1 MDHRALLA
9 LAADPLRTPFDYVI
23 VGSGAGGGPLA
34 ARLALAGRTVLVI
47 EAGSDPAVP
56 VDGGNASSAPAA
68 AGTAREVYAVPGY
81 HAAATEDPQMSWD
94 FSVRHYEDDRIQCQD
109 AKYDRAHDPS
119 VMSDGHKA
127 GIQYPR
133 CAALGGCTAH
143 HAMII
148 IRPNDEDWDHIA
160 RLTGDSSWRSDNMQ
174 GYFAKIEQCLYY
186 AVYRGFAGKLLGRLL
201 RLIQAVATLLNPRAQ
216 LDPGGHGFHGW
227 QPTSFIDPLVVAGI
241 AKNDSMFR
249 SVLKDVIWSGL
260 RDRSAKSM
268 FTRALSR
275 LQIIQFLDPNVR
287 SPGFEKRAHLS
298 LISIGIDGR
307 RRCGVREHLL
317 DVAARHPDRLV
328 LLTGAHA
335 TRVLCENRPGQA
347 APRAIG
353 VEVAHG
359 MHLYQASPLYQPGR
373 EHSTAQ
379 YFARREVILCGGAFN
394 TPQLL
399 MLSGIGDAAHLRQFG
414 IDGLRG
420 PDGAQVAPT
429 VDLPG
434 VGRNLQDRY
443 EVSVIT
449 EMSTEFTT
457 LKGVSFMPGD
467 PNDVMR
473 LRWLH
478 DQTGLYSTNG
488 GALAMMMS
496 SPENPRKDPDLYVFG
511 IPAAFRGY
519 YWNWSKELFRK
530 FKGAA
535 EEQRNLWSWVILKAY
550 TGNSGGAV
558 RLCSIDPFCT
568 PYINFHSFAEG
579 SPNFIH
585 DVNALCY
592 AVGAVREINRRVRA
606 TRQEV
611 QPGAGVADGSDEL
624 ANWVQ
629 HEAWGHH
636 ASGTCRMGAD
646 PWRADVNRLL
656 DKRAVLDSNFSV
668 HGVLGLRVVD
678 ASIFPI
684 IPGYFIVTPVF
695 MASEKAADAI
705 LRESREYSSAL
716 EQTEAAAI
724 HGRRPRDTRA
734 EAAGVPVTLPAD
746 AVGLALSGGGIRSAT
761 FCLGVLQA
769 LAASQKLRK
778 VDFLSTVSGGGYI
791 GAFLGR
797 LYTRI
802 TDEVID
808 KAGRV
813 EEILSNTGAP
823 EIWWLRRQANY
834 INGAGRTDLETN
846 VAVLVRN
853 FFAVH
858 FCLATLILTMF
869 AALRWLAPD
878 TWPGASLAWAL
889 GPLAVSSWWP
899 VPLLVL
905 LLGVIPLGVAY
916 WLSPEPHSN
925 RAYPV
930 FSLLAWATL
939 LAGSVAA
946 VGIPALLPWG
956 VAGIIVLL
964 VGWLWQEVA
973 RWRIAQESN
982 DDAAQGIAVGTTSRS
997 RLTRGMGVAIFAFV
1011 VTAAWLVLDSLAAR
1025 AALQPMIPEMGWTM
1039 LAATAVLP
1047 FVRKRAIG
1055 MTREPAPDQP
1065 NLKRKFGVSLAA
1077 FTFAGVLLFLFDLVA
1092 HLAFRNSPNVGAWL
1106 LLTALFVSIVL
1117 GRAFSFLNRSSL
1129 QPSYTEKLVR
1139 SYLGASNDKRV
1150 HSSGNE
1156 SPVPVQV
1163 PDADDDVWHHDYHPE
1178 RHGGPLHLINLCVNE
1193 TVDQLSGRQVRED
1206 KGLPMCVGPGGISV
1220 GRRFH
1225 ATWEARHDG
1234 LAANQAIVRA
1244 APVAPDPNAF
1254 HVLASTDEPT
1264 ATIEQ
1269 LRLGQ
1274 WMAISGASFSTGTGR
1289 TTKLSF
1295 ALLSALLN
1303 IRLGYWWNSG
1313 IAPGKRPG
1321 RYPPSLWRR
1330 IKSLPATIF
1339 RMQGTLLNE
1348 CRAYFPGP
1356 AERHW
1361 YLSDGGHFD
1370 NTGLYELIRRRL
1382 PFIIAID
1389 SVQDQRYELG
1399 DMAILTRQ
1407 VRLDF
1412 GAELIWL
1419 DPTVSR
1425 NDGSSGWASLE
1436 DATPSAVIPPWIREF
1451 FNPDAIGA
1459 LTDLKRN
1466 GQYCAALAR
1475 VDYGDIK
1482 AGSWLL
1488 LLRAS
1493 LLAEIPHDIRN
1504 YATTHSW
1511 FPNDETA
1518 DQFFDDD
1525 QWESYRRLGEHEG
1538 KVVFG

>member
-1 MDHRALLA
+1 MDTRALLA
-9 LAADPLRTPFDYVI
+9 LAEDPQRTPFDYII

-47 EAGSDPAVP
+47 EAGADPAAP
-56 VDGGNASSAPAA
+56 ADGGEAPAPPPA
-68 AGTAREVYAVPGY
+68 AGTEREIYAVPGY
-81 HAAATEDPQMSWD
+81 HAAATEDPQISWE
-94 FSVRHYEDDRIQCQD
+94 FSVRHYADDRIQRQD
-109 AKYDRAHDPS
+109 AKYDQAHDPS
-119 VMSDGHKA
+119 ATTGGPKA

-174 GYFAKIEQCLYY
+174 GYFAKIEKCLYY
-186 AVYRGFAGKLLGRLL
+186 AVYRGFAGKLLGGVL
-201 RLIQAVATLLNPRAQ
+201 RAIQAVATLLNPRAQ

-241 AKNDSMFR
+241 AKGDPLFR
-249 SVLKDVIWSGL
+249 SVLKDVVLSGL
-260 RDRSAKSM
+260 RDRSAQSM
-268 FTRALSR
+268 FKRALAH

-287 SPGFEKRAHLS
+287 SPGFERRTHLS
-298 LISIGIDGR
+298 LISIGIDGK
-307 RRCGVREHLL
+307 RRCGVREQLL
-317 DVAARHPDRLV
+317 KVAGDHPERLV

-335 TRVLCENRPGQA
+335 TRVLFDGA
-347 APRAIG
+347 DGAPRAIG
-353 VEVAHG
+353 VDVALG
-359 MHLYQASPLYQPGR
+359 LHLYQASPLHQAGR
-373 EHSTAQ
+373 APATAH

-399 MLSGIGDAAHLRQFG
+399 MLSGIGDAAHLRQVG
-414 IDGLRG
+414 IEGLRG
-420 PDGAQVAPT
+420 ADGSQVAPT

-443 EVSVIT
+443 EVSVIS
-449 EMSTEFTT
+449 EMNAEFST
-457 LKGVSFMPGD
+457 LKGVSFTPGD
-467 PNDVMR
+467 PNDAMR

-496 SPENPRKDPDLYVFG
+496 SPGNPRKDPDLYVFG

-530 FKGAA
+530 FKGAPI
-535 EEQRNLWSWVILKAY
+535 EQRNLWSWVILKAY

-558 RLCSIDPFCT
+558 RLHSSDPFCT
-568 PYINFHSFAEG
+568 PAINFHSFAEG
-579 SPNFIH
+579 PPNFVL

-592 AVGAVREINRRVRA
+592 GVSAVRAINRRIRAVRH
-606 TRQEV
+606 EV
-611 QPGAGVADGSDEL
+611 QPGEAVADGSDAL

-636 ASGTCRMGAD
+636 ASCTCKMGPD
-646 PWRADVNRLL
+646 PWRADVARLK
-656 DKRAVLDSNFSV
+656 DRGAVLDSKFCV
-668 HGVLGLRVVD
+668 HGVRALRVVD

-695 MASEKAADAI
+695 MASEKAADVI
-705 LRESREYSSAL
+705 LGGAPEYPREI
-716 EQTEAAAI
+716 EQVEAAAI
-724 HGRRPRDTRA
+724 QWRRAPTATVDA
-734 EAAGVPVTLPAD
+734 DAPVELPAD

-769 LAASQKLRK
+769 LGASKKLHH

-797 LYTRI
+797 LYTRM
-802 TDEVID
+802 TDEVVD
-808 KAGRV
+808 QAARV
-813 EEILSNTGAP
+813 EEILSNTNAP

-858 FCLATLILTMF
+858 FCLATLFVTMF

-878 TWPGASLAWAL
+878 TRL
-889 GPLAVSSWWP
+889 GMRLMGPLGELAVSSWWP
-899 VPLLVL
+899 VPLLIL
-905 LLGVIPLGVAY
+905 LLGVVPLAVAY
-916 WLSPEPHSN
+916 WLSPEPHSK

-930 FSLLAWATL
+930 FSLLAWSTL
-939 LAGSVAA
+939 LAGSMAA
-946 VGIPALLPWG
+946 LYIPVLWPWG
-956 VAGIIVLL
+956 MAGIVMLL
-964 VGWLWQEVA
+964 LGWLWQEFA
-973 RWRIAQESN
+973 RWRTPQESS
-982 DDAAQGIAVGTTSRS
+982 DDAAQSIAVGTTSRS
-997 RLTRGMGVAIFAFV
+997 RLTRGMGVAIFGFV

-1025 AALQPMIPEMGWTM
+1025 AAQQQMVPQLGWSM
-1039 LAATAVLP
+1039 LAATAALP
-1047 FVRKRAIG
+1047 FLRKRAIG
-1055 MTREPAPDQP
+1055 MTRVPSGGERPG
-1065 NLKRKFGVSLAA
+1065 LKRIVGASIAA
-1077 FTFAGVLLFLFDLVA
+1077 FTFAVALLFLFDLAA
-1092 HLAFRNSPNVGAWL
+1092 HLAFDSSPNVGAWV
-1106 LLTALFVSIVL
+1106 LLTALVVSIVL

-1139 SYLGASNDKRV
+1139 SYLGAANDNRV
-1150 HSSGNE
+1150 HASGNN

-1163 PDADDDVWHHDYHPE
+1163 PDPDDDVWHHDYHPE
-1178 RHGGPLHLINLCVNE
+1178 QHGGPLHLINVCVND
-1193 TVDQLSGRQVRED
+1193 TVDQLSGRQLRED

-1220 GRRFH
+1220 GRRYH
-1225 ATWEARHDG
+1225 ATWEARPAG
-1234 LAANQAIVRA
+1234 LPANQAVVCA

-1254 HVLASTDEPT
+1254 HVLARTDGPT

-1289 TTKLSF
+1289 NTKLSF
-1295 ALLSALLN
+1295 ALLSGLLN
-1303 IRLGYWWNSG
+1303 FRLGYWWNSG
-1313 IAPGKRPG
+1313 IAAGKRPG

-1330 IKSLPATIF
+1330 IKSLPATVF
-1339 RMQGTLLNE
+1339 RMQSTLLNE
-1348 CRAYFPGP
+1348 CRAYFSGP
-1356 AERHW
+1356 AARHW
-1361 YLSDGGHFD
+1361 FLSDGGHFD

-1382 PFIIAID
+1382 PFIIAVD
-1389 SVQDQRYELG
+1389 SAQDQRYELG
-1399 DMAILTRQ
+1399 DLAILTRQ

-1412 GAELIWL
+1412 GAELAWL
-1419 DPTVSR
+1419 DPTAFR
-1425 NDGSSGWASLE
+1425 RAGRSGWDALE
-1436 DATPSAVIPPWIREF
+1436 QAAPADLPSWIRPF

-1459 LTDLKRN
+1459 LTDLQRN
-1466 GQYCAALAR
+1466 GQYCAALAW
-1475 VDYGDIK
+1475 VDYGEAH

-1493 LLAEIPHDIRN
+1493 LLADIPQDIRN
-1504 YATTHSW
+1504 YAATHSW
-1511 FPNDETA
+1511 FPNDETV

-1525 QWESYRRLGEHEG
+1525 QWESYRGLGEHAG